1 MIGRLLRGVRAG
13 DRDLVCNS
21 QALRDAP
28 ATIGLHSASFAEGGL
43 MPPRCAGPGVGENVS
58 PQLGW
63 SDVPEGATELVL
75 IMQDPDAPLP
85 RPVVHLIAYGADPK
99 RASFAEGALSSRA
112 NDVRLG
118 QGTFGKPGYQGPRP
132 VPGHGPHR
140 YIFQLI
146 AVKAPL
152 RFDAPPKL
160 DVVVGALAGNVLVWG
175 QLIGLFER

>member
-75 IMQDPDAPLP
+75 IMQDPDAPLLKVDVGTALLFVQ
-85 RPVVHLIAYGADPK
+85 RILSTEDDEPVEYLEL
-99 RASFAEGALSSRA
+99 RASPDIYVLTRSWDSATES
-112 NDVRLG
+112 VE
-118 QGTFGKPGYQGPRP
+118 
-132 VPGHGPHR
+132 
-140 YIFQLI
+140 
-146 AVKAPL
+146 
-152 RFDAPPKL
+152 
-160 DVVVGALAGNVLVWG
+160 LAGS
-175 QLIGLFER
+175 IGPYTNGV